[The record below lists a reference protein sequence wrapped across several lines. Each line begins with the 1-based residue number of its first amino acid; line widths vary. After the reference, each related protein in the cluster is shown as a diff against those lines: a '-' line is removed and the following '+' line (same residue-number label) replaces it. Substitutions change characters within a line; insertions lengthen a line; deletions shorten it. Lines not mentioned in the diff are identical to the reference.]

1 MFFLETMALSS
12 LVETMALNIF
22 TILSQKHGS
31 FALSVNVFK
40 KILLKI
46 QSSKSSNSIKAS

>member
-31 FALSVNVFK
+31 FALSVNIFK
-40 KILLKI
+40 KIFLKI